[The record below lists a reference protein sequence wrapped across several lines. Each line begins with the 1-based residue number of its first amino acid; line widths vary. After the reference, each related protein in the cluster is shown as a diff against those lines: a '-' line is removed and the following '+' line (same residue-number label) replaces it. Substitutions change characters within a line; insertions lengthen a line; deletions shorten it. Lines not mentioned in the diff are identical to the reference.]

1 MGENKT
7 INKQKNN
14 REMKIAFTAAGT
26 DWDAMID
33 PRFGRTEYIV
43 VYDEETGKLT
53 VIDNSAVKNE
63 AHGAGTATSK
73 RIFDLKPDV
82 LITGNGP
89 GDNASNALKHLEM
102 KIFVGAQDLTLK
114 QALEKY
120 KSGSLKEF

>member
-1 MGENKT
+1 
-7 INKQKNN
+7 
-14 REMKIAFTAAGT
+14 MKIAFTAFGK

-43 VYDEETGKLT
+43 VFDEATDELS
-53 VIDNSAVKNE
+53 VIDNRAVKNE
-63 AHGAGTATSK
+63 AHGAGTAISQI
-73 RIFDLKPDV
+73 IFDLNPDV

-89 GDNASNALKHLEM
+89 GENAAKALEQMNM

-120 KSGSLKEF
+120 MEGDLKAI

>member
-1 MGENKT
+1 
-7 INKQKNN
+7 
-14 REMKIAFTAAGT
+14 MKIAFTAAGK

-43 VYDEETGKLT
+43 IYDDATEELS

-63 AHGAGTATSK
+63 AHGAGTATSQK
-73 RIFDLKPDV
+73 IFELNPDV

-89 GDNASNALKHLEM
+89 GDNAAKALEQMNM

-114 QALEKY
+114 EALEQY
-120 KSGSLKEF
+120 KSGSLREL

>member
-1 MGENKT
+1 
-7 INKQKNN
+7 
-14 REMKIAFTAAGT
+14 MKIAFTAAGK

-43 VYDEETGKLT
+43 IFDDETNELS

-63 AHGAGTATSK
+63 AHGAGTATSQK
-73 RIFDLKPDV
+73 IFELNPDV

-89 GDNASNALKHLEM
+89 GDNAAKALEQMNM

-114 QALEKY
+114 QAYNHYREEKL
-120 KSGSLKEF
+120 KSV